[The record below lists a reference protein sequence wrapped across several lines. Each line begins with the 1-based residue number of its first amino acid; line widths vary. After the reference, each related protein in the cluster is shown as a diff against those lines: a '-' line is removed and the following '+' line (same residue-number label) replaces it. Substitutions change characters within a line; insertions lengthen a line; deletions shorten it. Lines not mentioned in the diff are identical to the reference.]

1 MAIDVPSKLLYKRQS
16 FPIGCYSKPLRVGAV
31 ISSLSL
37 YKVID
42 NTVHLLVGAKYD
54 NVTMRTTTIWRDR
67 DFKNRAEL
75 VTANINPMKDATL
88 SIQISTDKVRCWDA
102 STYRCELALG
112 GKKFSVQQNT
122 VTVLCKHDNTN
133 LNLYIVYD
141 TTVKMSRYGDHTDFY
156 SIYFCYLLRFV
167 LLRV

>member
-16 FPIGCYSKPLRVGAV
+16 FPIGCYSKPLRDGAV

-42 NTVHLLVGAKYD
+42 NTVNLLVSAVYD
-54 NVTMRTTTIWRDR
+54 NVTMRTTTVWRDR
-67 DFKNRAEL
+67 DFKGRAEL
-75 VTANINPMKDATL
+75 MTANINPMTDATL
-88 SIQISTDKVRCWDA
+88 SVEISTDKVRCWDA

-122 VTVLCKHDNTN
+122 VTVLCKNNNTN
-133 LNLYIVYD
+133 LTFTYYNEMMI
-141 TTVKMSRYGDHTDFY
+141 K
-156 SIYFCYLLRFV
+156 CLRITLICV
-167 LLRV
+167 L